1 MSQCS
6 KPACSA
12 SGGVVL
18 GYDYAARVVILEDP
32 PEGMV
37 SPHVY
42 VLCVDHADRLTLP
55 HGWTLDDNRT
65 LPVPFADAVSMI
77 GPSLHDDLSESGGQV
92 FFGTSV

>member
-1 MSQCS
+1 MGQCS
-6 KPACSA
+6 KSACSA
-12 SGGVVL
+12 PGGVVL

-42 VLCVDHADRLTLP
+42 VFCVDHADRLTLP
-55 HGWTLDDNRT
+55 HGWTLDDKRT
-65 LPVPFADAVSMI
+65 LPVLFADEVSMI